1 MALAK
6 PLAPRET
13 QCHDAA
19 AATWARDCHTARGAA
34 RCHDILQARPQRRRP
49 HHAFEPKGLSSC
61 TGEQPA
67 RRGIS
72 QGGRRAGPR
81 QPPRVLKALLRA
93 RRQEPESR
101 AESLRRGCLAGPLQG
116 MQYPGAA
123 EVHGCAQG
131 TSACKAELKE

>member
-1 MALAK
+1 M
-6 PLAPRET
+6 
-13 QCHDAA
+13 H
-19 AATWARDCHTARGAA
+19 RGAA
-34 RCHDILQARPQRRRP
+34 RAPWC
-49 HHAFEPKGLSSC
+49 
-61 TGEQPA
+61 
-67 RRGIS
+67 IS